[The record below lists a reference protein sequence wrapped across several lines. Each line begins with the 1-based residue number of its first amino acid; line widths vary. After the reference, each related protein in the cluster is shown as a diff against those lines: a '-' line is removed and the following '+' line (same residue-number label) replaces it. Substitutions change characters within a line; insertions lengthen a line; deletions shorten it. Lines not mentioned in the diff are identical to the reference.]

1 MSLKDAVFY
10 AVCTVT
16 WFILLPALLVGA
28 AITFVASA
36 CSELRDLWFGRRTPP
51 PDEST
56 AREMARR
63 MCLRL

>member
-1 MSLKDAVFY
+1 MSLKDIVFY

-16 WFILLPALLVGA
+16 WFVLLPALVIGGA
-28 AITFVASA
+28 LTFVASA
-36 CSELRDLWFGRRTPP
+36 CSELRELLFGRRTPV

-63 MCLRL
+63 VCLRF